1 VVKGSA
7 QSKAANSIF
16 ANGGEM
22 GELMRSLDWS
32 QTPVGAA
39 QSWTQSL
46 KSLVKT
52 LLTSRYPMV
61 LTWGAEF
68 TQFYNDAY
76 SELIGDKHPAALGTD
91 IRETLAEAWD
101 TLGPMIQRVMATGV
115 ANWTPAL
122 PLVLERAG
130 YREESYF
137 SVSHAPAEDDNG
149 QIVGMLAVCSEVTQQ
164 VLGERRL
171 QLLRDLAAQT
181 GETRSVQD
189 TCQDLMTAI
198 AAHPLDVP
206 LALLYLRDPDGQT
219 LTRQGAVGLTADE
232 QLCPSSIDS
241 ATSHSIWSLAAAAT
255 GETVVVEQLDHHLT
269 VPGGPWNE
277 PVHTALMMPIASSGQ
292 TAPLG
297 VLIAG
302 VNPNRALDESYR
314 SFYELLVGQVSV
326 SIRNAQAYEEERRRA
341 EMLAELDRAKTAFF
355 SNVSHEFRTPLTLML
370 NPLEEVLQ
378 SNQLPPVERE
388 QIAIAQRNAQRLLK
402 LVNTLLDFSR
412 IEAGRAQ
419 AHFESTDL
427 ATYTIELASLFQS
440 AIEQAGL
447 RLIVDCPPLPQ
458 PVSVD
463 RDMWEKIVLNL
474 LSNAFKFTIEGEIR
488 VSLKVGE
495 WKHGRVAFPSTHPP
509 FHLADNVILEVQ
521 DTGTGISAADL
532 PRLFERFHRVEG
544 TRGRTFEGTGIGLS
558 LVQELV
564 HLHGG
569 TIAVESTL
577 GQGSTF
583 RVQLPMNPSLVI
595 ATERGNLYSDSKAQ
609 PTDSATAYVQEASGW
624 LPEEVS
630 RGKNEWMSERADWSS
645 FTPPP
650 PPSTARIFLVDD
662 NADMRNYLNRILSE
676 FYQVEVFTEGAAAFN
691 AACTSTPDLVLSDV
705 MMPGMDGFELLR
717 QLRSDPQ
724 TCEIPILL
732 LSARAGEEAA
742 VEGLSAGA
750 DDYLVK
756 PFSAREL
763 LARVAVNV
771 ELGRSRQ
778 AAARRRLDQVLSSVS
793 DFIYT
798 FDLTGRFTYANQP
811 LLNLWQKNFSE
822 IVGKTFFDL
831 DYPPELADHLLQQI
845 QQVITTRQ
853 PLKDE
858 TPYTSI
864 SGTSVYEYI
873 FVPLF
878 NTDGAVEAIAGTGR
892 DISDRKQVEIAL
904 RESEQQ
910 FRTLTAT
917 IPQLIWTATPDG
929 SVDYLS
935 QQWAD
940 YTGLPPEQ
948 LYDWQWQDVVHP
960 EDLPNTARDWRLS
973 LETGEPVD
981 IKHRFR
987 FRTGEWRWQL
997 VRGTPI
1003 KDEAGQVTKWV
1014 GTCTDIQT
1022 EIDAQAALHQ
1032 REQRLTIATEAA
1044 QLGVFEWLVSED
1056 VALWEN
1062 DRVYEIFGHTRADGT
1077 ISQQD
1082 FFEHY
1087 LHPDDA
1093 AAFAAELSE
1102 GMQTGNLYQL
1112 TCRIRRK
1119 DGEVRWIEFNGQ
1131 FEFAPNGSPTRLV
1144 GVVTDITDRKL
1155 AEQAAAAD
1163 LTDMQRLHDL
1173 STRLIFESDTQVLY
1187 DEILAAAIAIMQ
1199 ADAGSI
1205 QLLDPQTNNL
1215 ISLVSQGLEPTLTN
1229 HFQFVNASSNT
1240 PCGIALANGARTFV
1254 DFDAPDVPDPDG
1266 SLKRH
1271 FDVGLRSAQST
1282 PLVTRSGRA
1291 IGMLTTHWRDLHK
1304 PSDRELQFLDLLTRQ
1319 AADLLER
1326 RQTEA
1331 ALRESEELK
1340 QRILESSKD
1349 CIKVLTLDSE
1359 IVYINTGGLNLLEVD
1374 DPTFVLNAC
1383 WLDFWQGEDYENAK
1397 RAIAAAKAGNT
1408 GQFQGYVPTHRGT
1421 PKWWDCIITPVRNS
1435 ADQITQL
1442 VIVSRDITRQKQAE
1456 AEREQL
1462 LAQEQAAREAAETA
1476 NRSKDEFL
1484 AVLSHELRSP
1494 LNPILGWTRLL
1505 QSGKLVAARQ
1515 REALNTIERNAKLQT
1530 QLIEDL
1536 LDISSIMRGKLSLT
1550 VAPVSLTFV
1559 ISAALET
1566 VQLAAEAK
1574 NIQIILDLA
1583 PEIAPVS
1590 GDAARLQQVVWNLL
1604 TNAVKFTPSG
1614 GQVTV
1619 ELKQTGQLAQIRVID
1634 TGKGINPQFLPHV
1647 FECFRQED
1655 GSTTRKFGGLGL
1667 GLAIVRQII
1676 EMHGGTVWAESQGEG
1691 QGATF
1696 ILQVPTIQ
1704 RLVTVNPEQTR
1715 IPPDTELLLEGI
1727 QVLLVDDEQDTRE
1740 FQAFVLEQSG
1750 ANVIAVASGGE
1761 ALRTLEQFTP
1771 DVLVSDIGMAEMDG
1785 YMLMQHIR
1793 SRLSEQAKTT
1803 PGGGSLLPKAIAVT
1817 AYAAEVDQR
1826 RAFQAGFQAH
1836 LTKPVEAEVLVQ
1848 AIARLCGQDGGA
1860 GA

>member
-1 VVKGSA
+1 MTGST

-22 GELMRSLDWS
+22 GELMRSLNWS
-32 QTPVGAA
+32 QTPVGSV
-39 QSWTQSL
+39 QTWTQSL

-76 SELIGDKHPAALGTD
+76 SQLIGDKHPAALGTD

-137 SVSHAPAEDDNG
+137 SVSHAPAENDDG

-171 QLLRDLAAQT
+171 RLLRDLATQT
-181 GETRSVQD
+181 SETRSVQD

-206 LALLYLRDPDGQT
+206 FALLYLQEPDGRT
-219 LTRQGAVGLTADE
+219 LTLQGTVGLTADK
-232 QLCPSSIDS
+232 QLCPPTTDS
-241 ATSHSIWSLAAAAT
+241 ATSHPLWSFASAAE
-255 GETVVVEQLDHHLT
+255 GETVLVEALDRHMT
-269 VPGGPWNE
+269 VLGGPWNE
-277 PVHTALMMPIASSGQ
+277 PVHAALMMPIASSSQ

-297 VLIAG
+297 VLVAG
-302 VNPNRALDESYR
+302 INPNRELDEGYR

-326 SIRNAQAYEEERRRA
+326 SIRNAQAYEEERKRA
-341 EMLAELDRAKTAFF
+341 EALAELDRAKTAFF
-355 SNVSHEFRTPLTLML
+355 SNISHEFRTPLTLML
-370 NPLEEVLQ
+370 NPLAEVLQ
-378 SNQLPPVERE
+378 SDHLPRAERE
-388 QIAIAQRNAQRLLK
+388 KIAIAQRNAQRLLK

-419 AHFESTDL
+419 ARFEPTDL
-427 ATYTIELASLFQS
+427 ATYTVELTSLFQT

-447 RLIVDCPPLPQ
+447 RLIVDCPPLPH

-474 LSNAFKFTIEGEIR
+474 LSNAFKFTFEGEIT
-488 VSLKVGE
+488 VSL
-495 WKHGRVAFPSTHPP
+495 HPIGDQVE
-509 FHLADNVILEVQ
+509 LIVR
-521 DTGTGISAADL
+521 DTGTGIPEADL

-544 TRGRTFEGTGIGLS
+544 AQGRTYEGTGIGLS

-564 HLHGG
+564 HLHHGA
-569 TIAVESTL
+569 IAVESTL

-583 RVQLPMNPSLVI
+583 RVQLPVNPSPAVF
-595 ATERGNLYSDSKAQ
+595 TERGNRHADSDAQ
-609 PTDSATAYVQEASGW
+609 LTDSATSYVQEASGW
-624 LPEEVS
+624 LPLESAEREID
-630 RGKNEWMSERADWSS
+630 RGLEAENQQDSN
-645 FTPPP
+645 TPHSALSTQHSPLP
-650 PPSTARIFLVDD
+650 TPHSPSARIFLIDD
-662 NADMRNYLNRILSE
+662 NADMRNYLHRILSE
-676 FYQVEVFTEGAAAFN
+676 SYQVEVFTEGSTAFN
-691 AACTSTPDLVLSDV
+691 AARASTPDLVLSDV

-724 TCEIPILL
+724 TREIPILL
-732 LSARAGEEAA
+732 LSARAGEAAA

-756 PFSAREL
+756 PFSVREL

-778 AAARRRLDQVLSSVS
+778 AAVRRRLDRVLSSVS
-793 DFIYT
+793 DLIYI
-798 FDLTGRFTYANQP
+798 FDLAGRFTYANQS
-811 LLNLWQKNFSE
+811 LLDLWQKPLAE

-831 DYPPELADHLLQQI
+831 DYPPELANRLQQQI

-853 PLKDE
+853 PIKDE
-858 TPYTSI
+858 TPYTSAL
-864 SGTSVYEYI
+864 GTRAYEYI
-873 FVPLF
+873 FVPLLDA
-878 NTDGAVEAIAGTGR
+878 DGAVEAVAGTGR

-904 RESEQQ
+904 RESEQR
-910 FRTLTAT
+910 FRSLTTT
-917 IPQLIWTATPDG
+917 IPQLIWTAMPNG

-940 YTGLPPEQ
+940 YIGLPPEQ

-960 EDLPNTARDWRLS
+960 EDLPNTVRDWGRS
-973 LETGEPVD
+973 LEMGEPVD

-1003 KDEAGQVTKWV
+1003 KDEAGQITKWV

-1022 EIDAQAALHQ
+1022 EIDAQEALHQ
-1032 REQRLTIATEAA
+1032 REQRLTLATEAA
-1044 QLGVFEWLVSED
+1044 QLGVFEWIVPED
-1056 VALWEN
+1056 VAFWEN
-1062 DRVYEIFGHTRADGT
+1062 DRVYEIFGHTHADGT
-1077 ISQQD
+1077 ISRQD
-1082 FFEHY
+1082 FFETY
-1087 LHPDDA
+1087 LHPDDV
-1093 AAFAAELSE
+1093 AAFATNLSE
-1102 GMQTGNLYQL
+1102 GMQTGKLHQAI
-1112 TCRIRRK
+1112 CRIRRQ

-1131 FEFAPNGSPTRLV
+1131 FEFAPDGSPLRLV
-1144 GVVTDITDRKL
+1144 GVIADITDRKL
-1155 AEQAAAAD
+1155 TEQAAAAD
-1163 LTDMQRLHDL
+1163 LTDTRRLHDL
-1173 STRLIFESDTQVLY
+1173 STRLIFESDIQVLY

-1205 QLLDPQTNNL
+1205 QLLDPQNNHL
-1215 ISLVSQGLEPTLTN
+1215 IALVAHGLEPSLTQ
-1229 HFQFVNASSNT
+1229 HFQSISASSNT
-1240 PCGIALANGARTFV
+1240 SCGIALTNGVRTFV

-1266 SLKRH
+1266 SLKKH
-1271 FDVGLRSAQST
+1271 LDAGLRSAQST
-1282 PLVTRSGRA
+1282 PLIARSGRT
-1291 IGMLTTHWRDLHK
+1291 IGMLSTHWRDRYR
-1304 PSDRELQFLDLLTRQ
+1304 PSDRELRFLDLLIRQ
-1319 AADLLER
+1319 AADLMER

-1331 ALRESEELK
+1331 ALRDSEELK

-1349 CIKVLTLDSE
+1349 CIKLLTLNSE
-1359 IVYINTGGLNLLEVD
+1359 IAYISAGGLCLLEVD
-1374 DPTFVLNAC
+1374 DPTLVLNAC

-1397 RAIAAAKAGNT
+1397 QAIAAAKAGNT
-1408 GQFQGYVPTHRGT
+1408 GQFQGYLPTLKGT
-1421 PKWWDCIITPVRNS
+1421 PKWWDSIITPVRNS
-1435 ADQITQL
+1435 AGQIAQL
-1442 VIVSRDITRQKQAE
+1442 VAVSRDITRQKQAE

-1462 LAQEQAAREAAETA
+1462 LAQEQVAREAAETA
-1476 NRSKDEFL
+1476 NRVKDEFL

-1494 LNPILGWTRLL
+1494 LNPILGWTQLL
-1505 QSGKLVAARQ
+1505 QNGKLDAARQ

-1536 LDISSIMRGKLSLT
+1536 LDISRIMQGKLSLT

-1566 VQLAAEAK
+1566 VRLAAETK
-1574 NIQIILDLA
+1574 NIRIILNLA
-1583 PEIAPVS
+1583 PEVAPVS

-1604 TNAVKFTPSG
+1604 TNAVKFTPHN
-1614 GQVTV
+1614 GQVTI
-1619 ELKQTGQLAQIRVID
+1619 ELKQVDQLAQIRVID
-1634 TGKGINPQFLPHV
+1634 TGKGINPQFLPHM
-1647 FECFRQED
+1647 FEYFRQED

-1667 GLAIVRQII
+1667 GLAIAHQIV
-1676 EMHGGTVWAESQGEG
+1676 EMHGGTIWAESQGEG

-1696 ILQVPTIQ
+1696 VLQLPTIQ
-1704 RLVTVNPEQTR
+1704 EATSIIPKPTR
-1715 IPPDTELLLEGI
+1715 IQPDIELPLAGI
-1727 QVLLVDDEQDTRE
+1727 QVLLVDDEPDTRE
-1740 FQAFVLEQSG
+1740 FQAFVLEQGG
-1750 ANVIAVASGGE
+1750 ATVIAVASGFE
-1761 ALRTLEQFTP
+1761 ALQTLDQFTP
-1771 DVLVSDIGMAEMDG
+1771 DILVSDIGMAEMDG
-1785 YMLMQHIR
+1785 YMLMQQIR
-1793 SRLSEQAKTT
+1793 SREALRSNSRSPDPGKTT
-1803 PGGGSLLPKAIAVT
+1803 PAIALT
-1817 AYAAEVDQR
+1817 AYAAEVDRQR
-1826 RAFQAGFQAH
+1826 ALQAGFQAH
-1836 LTKPVEAEVLVQ
+1836 ITKPVEPEALVQ
-1848 AIARLCGQDGGA
+1848 TIARLYRRNA
-1860 GA
+1860 

>member
-1 VVKGSA
+1 MTGSV

-32 QTPVGAA
+32 QTPIGSVE
-39 QSWTQSL
+39 SWSQSL

-76 SELIGDKHPAALGTD
+76 SQLIGDKHPTALGTD

-137 SVSHAPAEDDNG
+137 SVSHAPAEDDAG

-171 QLLRDLAAQT
+171 RLLRDLAAQT

-189 TCQDLMTAI
+189 TCQDLMSAI

-206 LALLYLRDPDGQT
+206 FALLYLRESDGRTFT
-219 LTRQGAVGLTADE
+219 LQGAVGLTVDD
-232 QLCPSSIDS
+232 QLCPRSVDL
-241 ATSHSIWSLAAAAT
+241 ATNHPLWSFALAAA
-255 GETVVVEQLDHHLT
+255 GETVPVEALDHQMT
-269 VPGGPWNE
+269 VLGGPWNE
-277 PVHTALMMPIASSGQ
+277 PVQTALMMPIASGQ
-292 TAPLG
+292 TTPLG
-297 VLIAG
+297 VLVAG
-302 VNPNRALDESYR
+302 VNPNRALDEGYR

-341 EMLAELDRAKTAFF
+341 ETLAELDRAKTAFF

-378 SNQLPPVERE
+378 SDKLPPTERE
-388 QIAIAQRNAQRLLK
+388 QITIAQRNAQRLLK

-419 AHFESTDL
+419 AHFEPTDL
-427 ATYTIELASLFQS
+427 ATYTVELTSLFQS

-447 RLIVDCPPLPQ
+447 RLIVDCPSLPQ
-458 PVSVD
+458 SVSVD

-474 LSNAFKFTIEGEIR
+474 LSNAFKFTLEGEIT
-488 VSLKVGE
+488 VSLHSVGNQVE
-495 WKHGRVAFPSTHPP
+495 LIVR
-509 FHLADNVILEVQ
+509 
-521 DTGTGISAADL
+521 DTGTGIPEADL

-544 TRGRTFEGTGIGLS
+544 AQGRTFEGTGIGLS

-564 HLHGG
+564 HLHNG
-569 TIAVESTL
+569 TIAVESSL

-583 RVQLPMNPSLVI
+583 RVQLPLNPTPAVSLQSVG
-595 ATERGNLYSDSKAQ
+595 ADSALETRYPDNRAQ
-609 PTDSATAYVQEASGW
+609 PTDSATPYVQEASSW
-624 LPEEVS
+624 LRENDSVDAP
-630 RGKNEWMSERADWSS
+630 SS
-645 FTPPP
+645 PLS
-650 PPSTARIFLVDD
+650 PSSSASSPARIFLVDD
-662 NADMRNYLNRILSE
+662 NADMRTYLHRILSE
-676 FYQVEVFTEGAAAFN
+676 FYQVEVFTEGSAALH
-691 AACTSTPDLVLSDV
+691 AARASTPDLVLSDV
-705 MMPGMDGFELLR
+705 MMPGMDGFELLK
-717 QLRSDPQ
+717 QLRRDPQ
-724 TCEIPILL
+724 TREIPILL

-756 PFSAREL
+756 PFSVREL

-778 AAARRRLDQVLSSVS
+778 AAAHRRLDRVLSSVS
-793 DFIYT
+793 DLIYT
-798 FDLTGRFTYANQP
+798 FDFAGRFTYANQP
-811 LLNLWQKNFSE
+811 LLDLWQKPLADIIGRN
-822 IVGKTFFDL
+822 FFDL
-831 DYPPELADHLLQQI
+831 DYPPELADRLQQQI
-845 QQVITTRQ
+845 QHVITTCQ
-853 PLKDE
+853 PLKAE
-858 TPYTSI
+858 TSYTSA
-864 SGTSVYEYI
+864 SGTRVYEYI

-878 NTDGAVEAIAGTGR
+878 DADGAVEAVAGTGR
-892 DISDRKQVEIAL
+892 DISDRKQAEIAL
-904 RESEQQ
+904 RESEQR

-940 YTGLPPEQ
+940 YIGLPLEQ
-948 LYDWQWQDVVHP
+948 LHDWHWQDVVHL
-960 EDLPNTARDWRLS
+960 EDLPNTLRDWNHS
-973 LETGEPVD
+973 LEVGEPID

-1003 KDEAGQVTKWV
+1003 KDEAGQITKWV
-1014 GTCTDIQT
+1014 GTCTDIQS
-1022 EIDAQAALHQ
+1022 EIDAQAALRQ
-1032 REQRLTIATEAA
+1032 REQRLTLATAAA
-1044 QLGVFEWLVSED
+1044 QLGVFEWLVPED

-1062 DRVYEIFGHTRADGT
+1062 DRVYEIFGHARADGT
-1077 ISQQD
+1077 VSRQN
-1082 FFEHY
+1082 FFEDY

-1093 AAFAAELSE
+1093 AAFDAKLAE
-1102 GMQTGNLYQL
+1102 GMETGKLHQAI
-1112 TCRIRRK
+1112 CRIRRK
-1119 DGEVRWIEFNGQ
+1119 DGEMRWIEFNGQ
-1131 FEFAPNGSPTRLV
+1131 FEFATDGSPLRLV
-1144 GVVTDITDRKL
+1144 GVIADITDRKL

-1173 STRLIFESDTQVLY
+1173 STRLSFESDIQVLY

-1205 QLLDPQTNNL
+1205 QLLHTQTNEL
-1215 ISLVSQGLEPTLTN
+1215 TFLATQGLELTLIDY
-1229 HFQFVNASSNT
+1229 FQSVSASSNT
-1240 PCGIALANGARTFV
+1240 SCGITLANGVRTFV
-1254 DFDAPDVPDPDG
+1254 DFDIPGVPDPDG
-1266 SLKRH
+1266 SFKQHL
-1271 FDVGLRSAQST
+1271 DVGLRSAQST
-1282 PLVTRSGRA
+1282 PLITRSGRA
-1291 IGMLTTHWRDLHK
+1291 IGMLSTHWRDRHR
-1304 PSDRELQFLDLLTRQ
+1304 SSERELRFLDLLTRQ
-1319 AADLLER
+1319 AADLMER

-1331 ALRESEELK
+1331 ALRDSEELK

-1349 CIKVLTLDSE
+1349 CIKLLTLNNE
-1359 IVYINTGGLNLLEVD
+1359 IAYINTGGLQLLEID
-1374 DPTFVLNAC
+1374 NPTLVLNTC
-1383 WLDFWQGEDYENAK
+1383 WLDFWQGEDYENARK
-1397 RAIAAAKAGNT
+1397 AIAAAKAGNT
-1408 GQFQGYVPTHRGT
+1408 GQFQGYVATYRGT

-1435 ADQITQL
+1435 AGQITQL
-1442 VIVSRDITRQKQAE
+1442 VVVSRDITRKKQAE
-1456 AEREQL
+1456 AERERL

-1505 QSGKLVAARQ
+1505 QNGKLDAARQ

-1536 LDISSIMRGKLSLT
+1536 LDISRIMQGKLSLT

-1559 ISAALET
+1559 ISAALDT
-1566 VQLAAEAK
+1566 VRLAAEAK
-1574 NIQIILDLA
+1574 NIRIILNLA
-1583 PEIAPVS
+1583 PEVAPVS

-1604 TNAVKFTPSG
+1604 SNAVKFTPNG
-1614 GQVTV
+1614 GQVTI
-1619 ELKQTGQLAQIRVID
+1619 ELQQLAQLAQIRVID
-1634 TGKGINPQFLPHV
+1634 TGKGINPQFLPYI
-1647 FECFRQED
+1647 FEYFRQED
-1655 GSTTRKFGGLGL
+1655 GSTTRQFGGLGL
-1667 GLAIVRQII
+1667 GLAIARQIV
-1676 EMHGGTVWAESQGEG
+1676 EMHGGTVWAESKGED

-1696 ILQVPTIQ
+1696 ILQLPTTPQAASI
-1704 RLVTVNPEQTR
+1704 TPELPRTQAEAGL
-1715 IPPDTELLLEGI
+1715 PLEGV
-1727 QVLLVDDEQDTRE
+1727 QVLLVDDEPDTRE
-1740 FQAFVLEQSG
+1740 FQAFVLEQGG
-1750 ANVIAVASGGE
+1750 ANVTAVASGFE
-1761 ALRTLEQFTP
+1761 ALQTLDQFTP

-1785 YMLMQHIR
+1785 YMLMQQIR
-1793 SRLSEQAKTT
+1793 SRSPEQGKTA
-1803 PGGGSLLPKAIAVT
+1803 PKRDSLLPKAIALT
-1817 AYAAEVDQR
+1817 AYAAEIDQQ
-1826 RAFQAGFQAH
+1826 RALQAGFHAH
-1836 LTKPVEAEVLVQ
+1836 LTKPVEPEVLVQ
-1848 AIARLCGQDGGA
+1848 TIARLCGRNT
-1860 GA
+1860 

>member
-1 VVKGSA
+1 MIGSA
-7 QSKAANSIF
+7 QGKAANSIF

-32 QTPVGAA
+32 QTPVGSV
-39 QSWTQSL
+39 QSWSQSL

-76 SELIGDKHPAALGTD
+76 SQLIGDKHPAALGTD

-137 SVSHAPAEDDNG
+137 SVSHAPAEDDDG

-171 QLLRDLAAQT
+171 RLLRDLAAQT

-189 TCQDLMTAI
+189 TCQDLMAAI
-198 AAHPLDVP
+198 ADHPLDVP
-206 LALLYLRDPDGQT
+206 FAFLYLREPDGRT
-219 LTRQGAVGLTADE
+219 LTLQETVGLTADE
-232 QLCPSSIDS
+232 QLCPTSIDLATGHPLWSFAS
-241 ATSHSIWSLAAAAT
+241 AAD
-255 GETVVVEQLDHHLT
+255 GETVLVEELDHHMT

-277 PVHTALMMPIASSGQ
+277 PIHTALMLPIASGQ
-292 TAPLG
+292 TATLG
-297 VLIAG
+297 VLVAG
-302 VNPNRALDESYR
+302 VNPNRALDEGYR

-341 EMLAELDRAKTAFF
+341 EALAELDRAKTAFF

-378 SNQLPPVERE
+378 SDHLPHAERE
-388 QIAIAQRNAQRLLK
+388 KIAIAQRNAQRLLK

-419 AHFESTDL
+419 AHFEPTDL
-427 ATYTIELASLFQS
+427 ATYTVELTSLFQS

-447 RLIVDCPPLPQ
+447 RLIVDCPPLPH

-474 LSNAFKFTIEGEIR
+474 LSNAFKFTFAGEIT
-488 VSLKVGE
+488 VSLHDVGNQVE
-495 WKHGRVAFPSTHPP
+495 LTVR
-509 FHLADNVILEVQ
+509 
-521 DTGTGISAADL
+521 DTGTGIPDADL

-544 TRGRTFEGTGIGLS
+544 AQGRTFEGTGIGLS

-564 HLHGG
+564 QLHNG

-583 RVQLPMNPSLVI
+583 RVQLPMNPSSAI
-595 ATERGNLYSDSKAQ
+595 ATEPGSRHSDNDAQ
-609 PTDSATAYVQEASGW
+609 PTDSATSYVQEASGW
-624 LPEEVS
+624 LLGNDGVD
-630 RGKNEWMSERADWSS
+630 RHSS
-645 FTPPP
+645 
-650 PPSTARIFLVDD
+650 PSPSSSSPARIFLIDD
-662 NADMRNYLNRILSE
+662 NADMRSYLHRILSE
-676 FYQVEVFTEGAAAFN
+676 VYQVEVFSEGSAALN
-691 AACTSTPDLVLSDV
+691 AARAATPDLVLSDV
-705 MMPGMDGFELLR
+705 MMPGMDGFELLK
-717 QLRSDPQ
+717 QLRRDPQ
-724 TCEIPILL
+724 TREIPILL

-756 PFSAREL
+756 PFSTREL

-778 AAARRRLDQVLSSVS
+778 AAVRHRLDRVLSSVS
-793 DFIYT
+793 DLVYT
-798 FDLTGRFTYANQP
+798 FDLAGRFTYANQS
-811 LLNLWQKNFSE
+811 LLDLWQKTFAE
-822 IVGKTFFDL
+822 IVGKNFFDL
-831 DYPPELADHLLQQI
+831 DYPPELADRLQQQI

-858 TPYTSI
+858 TFYTSAL
-864 SGTSVYEYI
+864 GTKVYEYI
-873 FVPLF
+873 FVPLLDV
-878 NTDGAVEAIAGTGR
+878 NGAVEAVAGTGR
-892 DISDRKQVEIAL
+892 DISDRKQVELAL

-929 SVDYLS
+929 NVDYLS

-940 YTGLPPEQ
+940 YIGLPPEQ
-948 LYDWQWQDVVHP
+948 LYNWQWQDVVHP
-960 EDLPNTARDWRLS
+960 ADLPNTQRDWRHS
-973 LETGEPVD
+973 LEAGKPVD

-1003 KDEAGQVTKWV
+1003 KDQAGQITKWV
-1014 GTCTDIQT
+1014 GTCTDIQS

-1032 REQRLTIATEAA
+1032 REQRLTIATEAV
-1044 QLGVFEWLVSED
+1044 QLGVFEWIVPED
-1056 VALWEN
+1056 IALWEN
-1062 DRVYEIFGHTRADGT
+1062 DRVYEIFGHTQADGT
-1077 ISQQD
+1077 ISRQD
-1082 FFEHY
+1082 FFENY

-1093 AAFAAELSE
+1093 VAFATELAE
-1102 GMQTGNLYQL
+1102 GMQTGKLHQV

-1119 DGEVRWIEFNGQ
+1119 DGEMRWIEFNGQ
-1131 FEFAPNGSPTRLV
+1131 FEFATDGSPLRLV
-1144 GVVTDITDRKL
+1144 GVIGDITDRKL
-1155 AEQAAAAD
+1155 AEQAAADD
-1163 LTDMQRLHDL
+1163 LTDMQQLHDL
-1173 STRLIFESDTQVLY
+1173 STRLTFESDIQVLY
-1187 DEILAAAIAIMQ
+1187 DEILAAAIAIMK

-1229 HFQFVNASSNT
+1229 YFQSVSASSNT
-1240 PCGIALANGARTFV
+1240 SCGMALASGVRTFV

-1271 FDVGLRSAQST
+1271 LDAGLRSAQST
-1282 PLVTRSGRA
+1282 PLITRSGRA
-1291 IGMLTTHWRDLHK
+1291 IGMLSTHWRDRHK
-1304 PSDRELQFLDLLTRQ
+1304 SSDRELRFLDLLTRQ
-1319 AADLLER
+1319 AADLMER

-1349 CIKVLTLDSE
+1349 CIKVLTLNSE
-1359 IVYINTGGLNLLEVD
+1359 ITYINTGGLSLLEVD
-1374 DPTFVLNAC
+1374 DPTFVLNAR
-1383 WLDFWQGEDYENAK
+1383 WLDFWQGEDYENA
-1397 RAIAAAKAGNT
+1397 RQAIEAAKAGNT
-1408 GQFQGYVPTHRGT
+1408 GQFQGCVSTHKGT

-1435 ADQITQL
+1435 AGHITQL
-1442 VIVSRDITRQKQAE
+1442 VVVSRDITRQKQAE

-1476 NRSKDEFL
+1476 NRTKDEFL

-1505 QSGKLVAARQ
+1505 QSGKLDAARQ

-1536 LDISSIMRGKLSLT
+1536 LDISRIMRGKLSLT
-1550 VAPVSLTFV
+1550 IASVSLTFV

-1566 VQLAAEAK
+1566 VQLAAEAN
-1574 NIQIILDLA
+1574 NIGIILDLA
-1583 PEIAPVS
+1583 PEVDPVS
-1590 GDAARLQQVVWNLL
+1590 GDAARLQQAVWNLL
-1604 TNAVKFTPSG
+1604 TNAVKFTPTG

-1619 ELKQTGQLAQIRVID
+1619 ELRQLAQLAQIRVID
-1634 TGKGINPQFLPHV
+1634 TGKGINPQFLPYV
-1647 FECFRQED
+1647 FEYFRQED

-1667 GLAIVRQII
+1667 GLAITRQIV

-1696 ILQVPTIQ
+1696 IVQLPTIQ
-1704 RLVTVNPEQTR
+1704 QTASI
-1715 IPPDTELLLEGI
+1715 IPYPTRTQTDAELPLEGI
-1727 QVLLVDDEQDTRE
+1727 QVLLVDDEPDTRE

-1750 ANVIAVASGGE
+1750 ATVTAVASGLE
-1761 ALRTLEQFTP
+1761 ALQALDRFTP

-1785 YMLMQHIR
+1785 YMLMQQIR
-1793 SRLSEQAKTT
+1793 SRLPDQGKTT
-1803 PGGGSLLPKAIAVT
+1803 PEGDSLLPKAIALT
-1817 AYAAEVDQR
+1817 AYAAEVDQQ
-1826 RAFQAGFQAH
+1826 RALQAGFQAH
-1836 LTKPVEAEVLVQ
+1836 ITKPVEPEVLVQ
-1848 AIARLCGQDGGA
+1848 TIAHLCVRNA
-1860 GA
+1860 